1 MSDPSASVKP
11 VEVRKSRY
19 VLELVILDCLRRLKE
34 KLQVSLKQTFRKLAK
49 VFVTL
54 LRDV

>member
-49 VFVTL
+49 VFVT
-54 LRDV
+54 